1 MVIMRFSFSIEADTR
16 NVKSNEYT
24 SPYRMSDSAKAGGIL
39 SLRQGQKI
47 TGVVVKVDDK
57 VTLNLGGQNIST
69 SKEVLKN
76 AFPGQEKVFEV
87 TKSSENTFEL
97 MLIEDQVSNGQNNMS
112 TLLHLDKDK
121 DNFLTQNQRKNKD
134 SEKEKGILDREKKLE
149 DIVANMT
156 EQDLKLLEEAG
167 FSLNHL
173 PIERLYV
180 ELNRIKS
187 ENNDKLQ
194 NPIYLVWTS
203 GTKDQI
209 ARRLAAENLPVT
221 DEAIKQV
228 STALTISD
236 TITQID
242 DKTVKTLIANEQEPS
257 IANIYRAYYSGDGTK
272 TKNQQLSDEAWKEL
286 LPQVEE
292 VIKASAY
299 EVNDVNLEDAKW
311 LVDNDLP
318 LTKENYSLT
327 KDLKYIKDNISSDQI
342 IDHVIEAMKKGEAPL
357 EVPLQIGLGESYEKI
372 MEDIASIESRDID
385 GVINDKVDLTIEN
398 IMEYKEK
405 SPKKEA
411 EVSQSPIE
419 SIRAMRQ
426 LEEIRLK
433 MTKEAALTL
442 EKKGIHI
449 ETSQLEQVVNALREL
464 EDNYYKELL
473 TYSEALVTDDNI
485 SLVKETALH
494 VQWLK
499 QIPSYVLGETLSE
512 RKTINLETL
521 IEKGNSL
528 QAKLVQAGESYETL
542 MTVPNREYGDSIQKA
557 FANMSSLMEELDI
570 ENTTQNQRAVRILAY
585 NNMDITK
592 ENITN
597 IKSYDLELKT
607 VIDNLHPAVTAL
619 MIKEEMN
626 PLQMPIPELSETIS
640 RIREENGIT
649 SAEKYSTYLRKLDK
663 TEGISEDE
671 RKAYID
677 IYRLLYQIDKTDGAA
692 LGAVLN
698 AGEEVTLEHLK
709 TAIRTYNKGRIDTR
723 IDDDFGMLE
732 SPEENEDNI
741 EYMNMMLKQIKEN
754 VSPEK
759 LQNIQKELVN
769 TPTSEGQDG
778 QINSN
783 PSEDIWEDIGN
794 LPLEKIFDTIS
805 NEENMTLAEQQVY
818 NDKVRELHSTQ
829 KNSDQAIRFLN
840 ELKIPCNASNINMA
854 ISILSNGETAI
865 KKFLNIK
872 EDKAET
878 TESPQLPIK
887 ESADLTDTLI
897 DKSSMVEMYDEIAV
911 KASADL
917 EHIMNSEI
925 ISTKSL
931 DQGISIANQMNFLK
945 TLAGKEFYR
954 IPLET
959 ENGVTNVNLTIIR
972 GENNSGKVSVTIWS
986 EVLGNAKAEISIKED
1001 KLSGYISCDDR
1012 NGLAHIKNSSA
1023 ILEETAE
1030 AGGLVEQKIDY
1041 IILNKGN
1048 LNSHYQGIDNDN
1060 NDEIS
1065 SDTEKKLY
1073 RLAKA
1078 IIRTIVAAENSIEK
1092 EGILNEN

>member
-1 MVIMRFSFSIEADTR
+1 M
-16 NVKSNEYT
+16 
-24 SPYRMSDSAKAGGIL
+24 
-39 SLRQGQKI
+39 
-47 TGVVVKVDDK
+47 
-57 VTLNLGGQNIST
+57 
-69 SKEVLKN
+69 
-76 AFPGQEKVFEV
+76 

-97 MLIEDQVSNGQNNMS
+97 MLIENQVSNGQNNMS

-299 EVNDVNLEDAKW
+299 EVNDVNLEDARW
-311 LVDNDLP
+311 LVENELP
-318 LTKENYSLT
+318 LTKENYTLT

-372 MEDIASIESRDID
+372 MEDIATIESRDID

-626 PLQMPIPELSETIS
+626 PLQMTIPELSETIS

-732 SPEENEDNI
+732 SPEGNEDNI

-769 TPTSEGQDG
+769 TAASEIQDG

-783 PSEDIWEDIGN
+783 PSKDIWEDIGN

-840 ELKIPCNASNINMA
+840 ELKIP
-854 ISILSNGETAI
+854 
-865 KKFLNIK
+865 
-872 EDKAET
+872 
-878 TESPQLPIK
+878 
-887 ESADLTDTLI
+887 
-897 DKSSMVEMYDEIAV
+897 
-911 KASADL
+911 
-917 EHIMNSEI
+917 
-925 ISTKSL
+925 
-931 DQGISIANQMNFLK
+931 
-945 TLAGKEFYR
+945 
-954 IPLET
+954 
-959 ENGVTNVNLTIIR
+959 
-972 GENNSGKVSVTIWS
+972 
-986 EVLGNAKAEISIKED
+986 
-1001 KLSGYISCDDR
+1001 
-1012 NGLAHIKNSSA
+1012 
-1023 ILEETAE
+1023 
-1030 AGGLVEQKIDY
+1030 
-1041 IILNKGN
+1041 
-1048 LNSHYQGIDNDN
+1048 
-1060 NDEIS
+1060 
-1065 SDTEKKLY
+1065 
-1073 RLAKA
+1073 
-1078 IIRTIVAAENSIEK
+1078 
-1092 EGILNEN
+1092 

>member
-1 MVIMRFSFSIEADTR
+1 MRFSFSIEADTR
-16 NVKSNEYT
+16 NMKSNEYT
-24 SPYRMSDSAKAGGIL
+24 SPYRISDNAKEGGIL
-39 SLRQGQKI
+39 SLKQGQKV
-47 TGVVVKVDDK
+47 TAVVVKVDDK

-69 SKEVLKN
+69 SKEVLKD

-87 TKSSENTFEL
+87 TKSSDNIIEL
-97 MLIEDQVSNGQNNMS
+97 MLIEDKVANGQNTMS
-112 TLLHLDKDK
+112 TILHLDKDK
-121 DNFLTQNQRKNKD
+121 DNFLTQSQRKNKD

-149 DIVANMT
+149 DIVTNMT
-156 EQDLKLLEEAG
+156 EQDLKILEDAG
-167 FSLNHL
+167 FDVNHL

-180 ELNRIKS
+180 ELNKIKS
-187 ENNDKLQ
+187 EHNDKLQ

-299 EVNDVNLEDAKW
+299 EVNDVNLEDARW
-311 LVDNDLP
+311 LVENELP
-318 LTKENYSLT
+318 LTKENYTLT

-342 IDHVIEAMKKGEAPL
+342 IDHVIAAMKKGEAPL

-521 IEKGNSL
+521 LEEGNSL
-528 QAKLVQAGESYETL
+528 QAKLVQAGEAYETL

-557 FANMSSLMEELDI
+557 FANMSSLLDEMDI

-769 TPTSEGQDG
+769 TLAPETQEG
-778 QINSN
+778 QINNN

-794 LPLEKIFDTIS
+794 LPIEKIFDTIS
-805 NEENMTLAEQQVY
+805 NEENMTPAEQKVY
-818 NDKVRELHSTQ
+818 HDRVRELHSIQ

-840 ELKIPCNASNINMA
+840 ELKIPCNATNINMA
-854 ISILSNGETAI
+854 INILSNGETAI
-865 KKFLNIK
+865 KKVLNLK
-872 EDKAET
+872 EDKVET
-878 TESPQLPIK
+878 TESLEIPIK

-897 DKSSMVEMYDEIAV
+897 DKSSMVEIYNEIAE

-917 EHIMNSEI
+917 EHIMNSEV
-925 ISTKSL
+925 ISTKIL

-959 ENGVTNVNLTIIR
+959 ENGVTNINLTIIR

-1001 KLSGYISCDDR
+1001 KLTGYISCDNR
-1012 NGLAHIKNSSA
+1012 NGLAHIKDSSA